1 MRHRVMIDG
10 KFVFGPGKAD
20 LLSAIA
26 ATGSLAA
33 AARSISMSYMR
44 AWKLVQA
51 MQQDFAEPVVELHR
65 GGKDQGAKLTPTGEK
80 AVALYRQME
89 KEALVATAATWLKFN
104 AMMRQAA
111 PD

>member
-1 MRHRVMIDG
+1 MIDG

-20 LLSAIA
+20 LLTAIA

-33 AARSISMSYMR
+33 AARSIGMSYMR
-44 AWKLVQA
+44 AWKLVQS
-51 MQQDFAEPVVELHR
+51 MHEDFTKPVVELQR

-89 KEALVATAATWLKFN
+89 AEALTATAATWRKFN
-104 AMMRQAA
+104 TMIRRA
-111 PD
+111 